1 LPPFYSLQP
10 YAVKRGR
17 SCLNGAKVART
28 RWIEAARAQNSAK
41 SSWKKKCIQNAMKFK
56 QRKLQIA
63 HKEPGTPRV
72 DDAKTLSNMI
82 HAPSACII
90 DFFEARDRLSGGF
103 EGGDKEF
110 TKSRKVRALRLRS
123 IERLEESV
131 YWLLT
136 AATFVYLLIEILG
149 R

>member
-1 LPPFYSLQP
+1 MATRELAAS
-10 YAVKRGR
+10 
-17 SCLNGAKVART
+17 SNGAKG
-28 RWIEAARAQNSAK
+28 
-41 SSWKKKCIQNAMKFK
+41 SWKKKCIQNAMKFK

-72 DDAKTLSNMI
+72 DDAKTPLNMI
-82 HAPSACII
+82 RAPSACII

-110 TKSRKVRALRLRS
+110 TKSRKVRNVRALRLPS
-123 IERLEESV
+123 VERLECLEESV

-136 AATFVYLLIEILG
+136 ASAVVYLLIEILG